1 MSISFQKNNR
11 LAEEAKH
18 QSTGDN
24 GCDLSG
30 NVRSYRIHQYEV
42 LRVFFRCHLLD
53 DPAGHR
59 EGRNTGTTN
68 HWIDFLGAEQVQE
81 FSKQHP
87 ADCIHDE
94 GNQTEGDNHQRLQI
108 QEQFSLHFDGNRD
121 PQQDADDVAAL
132 LKDLNIAKADFLG
145 FSNGGTTTLQIAIRH
160 PQLVN
165 KMILASALAKRNGV
179 PDWFWNFI
187 YCNSGKMKN
196 IFRILYF
203 HY

>member
-24 GCDLSG
+24 GCNLSG

-42 LRVFFRCHLLD
+42 LRIFFRCHLLD
-53 DPAGHR
+53 NPTGHR

-68 HWIDFLGAEQVQE
+68 HRIDFLGAEQVQE

-108 QEQFSLHFDGNRD
+108 QEQFSLHLDGNRQTQED
-121 PQQDADDVAAL
+121 TDDVHQ
-132 LKDLNIAKADFLG
+132 FVLG
-145 FSNGGTTTLQIAIRH
+145 CLRQTVQDTTFSQQITEHQEPNKHQTWKCNVNAI
-160 PQLVN
+160 
-165 KMILASALAKRNGV
+165 
-179 PDWFWNFI
+179 W
-187 YCNSGKMKN
+187 
-196 IFRILYF
+196 
-203 HY
+203 